1 MEFDSEELKEED
13 AKVNNERKRKRGV
26 KRDAP
31 ESGINDETPS
41 AKKRKKNQ
49 AQDPYFKMMMDL
61 QKQQMEMQMEMQMK
75 MMKETKEMEIQAQV
89 DLRKYE
95 EKKRK
100 EEKRRTRRE
109 SKRKRGRKVKI
120 SGNNCKFK
128 SKLNV

>member
-1 MEFDSEELKEED
+1 MDKLEFDSEELKEED

-100 EEKRRTRRE
+100 EERE
-109 SKRKRGRKVKI
+109 ERAKEREEE
-120 SGNNCKFK
+120 K
-128 SKLNV
+128 SRYQEIIASLSQN

>member
-1 MEFDSEELKEED
+1 MKSFKKMKLGQRFGHPGGIANYGQGNCKGLDKLEFDSEELKEED

-75 MMKETKEMEIQAQV
+75 IMKVAKEMEIQAQV
-89 DLRKYE
+89 DL
-95 EKKRK
+95 
-100 EEKRRTRRE
+100 
-109 SKRKRGRKVKI
+109 KV
-120 SGNNCKFK
+120 
-128 SKLNV
+128 